1 MICQELAHKA
11 VEKVQE
17 VPPHP
22 CSIKLVLKRYLDREI
37 KDSENG
43 MLASE
48 LLLKAGDKFVVSVR
62 GNENMLNLTLL
73 EPGTQKLTA
82 RAKENVRKLWK
93 SFSVTDIE
101 STLEHMDTEA
111 VKRMI
116 AAVSDK
122 TSLQPRSIMA
132 YNTNED
138 ANKLLYTD
146 FLSYYE

>member
-1 MICQELAHKA
+1 M
-11 VEKVQE
+11 
-17 VPPHP
+17 
-22 CSIKLVLKRYLDREI
+22 
-37 KDSENG
+37 
-43 MLASE
+43 
-48 LLLKAGDKFVVSVR
+48 
-62 GNENMLNLTLL
+62 
-73 EPGTQKLTA
+73 
-82 RAKENVRKLWK
+82 RKLWK